1 MVTVTK
7 AESLEAELVR
17 LRAENARLHRLL
29 QLTPEQVRPPGPT
42 QTGLFLD
49 HPGPV
54 TSSSA
59 GGDKVSFFRTLFAA
73 RRDVYATRWENTRSG
88 KSGWSPAVEG
98 GWRKGTLRPYLRLT
112 DRVVEAHLLGDVHLG
127 LYPLLAGDACH

>member
-17 LRAENARLHRLL
+17 LRAENERLHRLL
-29 QLTPEQVRPPGPT
+29 QLTPEQARPPGPT

-59 GGDKVSFFRTLFAA
+59 GGDKVRFFRTLFAA
-73 RRDVYATRWENTRSG
+73 RRDVYATRWENIRTGNRAGPRRSR
-88 KSGWSPAVEG
+88 A
-98 GWRKGTLRPYLRLT
+98 
-112 DRVVEAHLLGDVHLG
+112 
-127 LYPLLAGDACH
+127 AGERAPIAPTCG

>member
-7 AESLEAELVR
+7 AESLEAELVW

-29 QLTPEQVRPPGPT
+29 QLTPEQARPPGPT

-59 GGDKVSFFRTLFAA
+59 GGDKVRFFRTLFAA
-73 RRDVYATRWENTRSG
+73 RRDVYATRWENIHPGGGVQDPKGGQAQPPAPASSPRPHPARRTRR
-88 KSGWSPAVEG
+88 A
-98 GWRKGTLRPYLRLT
+98 
-112 DRVVEAHLLGDVHLG
+112 A
-127 LYPLLAGDACH
+127 A